1 MVFWKNF
8 ETRANRTQGR
18 TKMKTRRNPTSTE
31 YSFTLFSISAWF
43 SMAVC
48 VCVCVHVCVCA
59 CVRVC
64 VCVCMCVYK

>member
-18 TKMKTRRNPTSTE
+18 TKMRTRRNPTSTE
-31 YSFTLFSISAWF
+31 YSFTSFSIAAWF

-48 VCVCVHVCVCA
+48 V
-59 CVRVC
+59 RVC
-64 VCVCMCVYK
+64 VCVQVCVYKCVCTSE